1 VATTTLDD
9 TRLRTATSRAVAT
22 TLREV
27 VEHSLVDARAATRQV
42 AAALAAGIRAMQEVG
57 ELLASLDDDQAV
69 VALLA
74 GIQGGVTI
82 MLSTGQCCRSRA
94 RLRWLGSSD
103 RPASGWPTTRCGLAQ
118 CSSPR
123 RRPGRRPWRRPAQSG
138 PALPHPSPR
147 ARSSGSSGHAQML
160 AKSVLAGLLWLWHSR
175 SVASDERACAA
186 PACATRPQ
194 LASHRVPNPLD

>member
-27 VEHSLVDARAATRQV
+27 VEHSLVDARAATRHV

-69 VALLA
+69 AALLA

-82 MLSTGQCCRSRA
+82 MLSTGQSCRSRA

-103 RPASGWPTTRCGLAQ
+103 RPASGWPTTRRGLAHLRDADPEDDLGGAPHNPV
-118 CSSPR
+118 PR
-123 RRPGRRPWRRPAQSG
+123 CRIPARG
-138 PALPHPSPR
+138 
-147 ARSSGSSGHAQML
+147 L
-160 AKSVLAGLLWLWHSR
+160 A
-175 SVASDERACAA
+175 
-186 PACATRPQ
+186 P
-194 LASHRVPNPLD
+194 RVPLDTRRC